1 MEEASNNVTATST
14 EVNEPTKDAS
24 KPVSYSQEEYD
35 KAIRSASSKAKNDIL
50 HELGISS
57 VKDFSILK
65 ETYEKSINENEA
77 LKKSNDD
84 LNHRLVLKGLK
95 VKDDASTDFITL
107 ATARMSDKKD
117 FSAASK
123 EVAELYPNMLESY
136 IEPTS
141 AKLGN
146 PKSENPSTEPKYSK
160 DILKRYPYLQH
171 HIKK

>member
-65 ETYEKSINENEA
+65 ETYEKSINDKINYI
-77 LKKSNDD
+77 L
-84 LNHRLVLKGLK
+84 RLHKLIHKNPNVRPAIGF
-95 VKDDASTDFITL
+95 ST
-107 ATARMSDKKD
+107 R
-117 FSAASK
+117 
-123 EVAELYPNMLESY
+123 
-136 IEPTS
+136 
-141 AKLGN
+141 G
-146 PKSENPSTEPKYSK
+146 
-160 DILKRYPYLQH
+160 
-171 HIKK
+171 